1 MKKKP
6 KIFNGTSHK
15 ITFFKAED
23 AQQHG
28 RKLVLINP
36 GTIPLKEIEPGIDLN
51 CTTENLPDSDEWDT
65 DIPISG
71 ALVFTA
77 VDELPPG
84 YDIYIVSNLYRSA
97 YKELNGDT
105 SKLATI
111 KGSVYLSIDDTRP
124 VGCLGLIKG

>member
-1 MKKKP
+1 
-6 KIFNGTSHK
+6 
-15 ITFFKAED
+15 
-23 AQQHG
+23 
-28 RKLVLINP
+28 VLINP
-36 GTIPLKEIEPGIDLN
+36 DTIPLKEIEPGIDLN